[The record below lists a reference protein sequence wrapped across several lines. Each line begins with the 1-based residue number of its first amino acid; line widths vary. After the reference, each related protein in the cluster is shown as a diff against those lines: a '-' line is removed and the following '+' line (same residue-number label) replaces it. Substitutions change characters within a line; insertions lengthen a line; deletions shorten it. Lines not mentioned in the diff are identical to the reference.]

1 MSCDSVGEFYL
12 QSLSPNP
19 TVVGYLQPVSLAFL
33 VARNSDGIS
42 NSIKTLQA
50 LRVNNFVT
58 VFLTNRLETSTQIFT
73 IDLDEATEVTTGN
86 YTICKCTC

>member
-1 MSCDSVGEFYL
+1 M
-12 QSLSPNP
+12 
-19 TVVGYLQPVSLAFL
+19 VGYLQPVSLAFL

-50 LRVNNFVT
+50 FRVNNFFT
-58 VFLTNRLETSTQIFT
+58 VLSTNRLETSTQIFT